1 LGAKSTAP
9 DCTLAMNDDIC
20 ADIMSGKLNPQNAFF
35 AQKLKM
41 KGSLPLGIKLQN
53 LRKYQKPVLT
63 SKL

>member
-1 LGAKSTAP
+1 
-9 DCTLAMNDDIC
+9 MNDDIC

-53 LRKYQKPVLT
+53 LRKYQKPVIT